1 MWDAVLYV
9 WVMIMGVGDD
19 VYKKWGGEAQKDA
32 QNYEI
37 QWKIYTLWH
46 IGYILPIFVFWLPST
61 MSFLLSILFSDIS

>member
-46 IGYILPIFVFWLPST
+46 IGHILPIFDF
-61 MSFLLSILFSDIS
+61 